1 MLEKNGFIVNI
12 DYFVYE
18 EVCKYLRN
26 RIDNDMPTVV
36 ISVNV
41 SRVHMF
47 TDDFITKLLCLV
59 KRYRV
64 PAELIEFE
72 LTESIFEPNEDGMVE
87 TIMKLKELGF
97 KISIDDFGSG
107 YSSLSLLKRMPV
119 DVLKID
125 REFIRSTT
133 GTKDEIVLSSVID
146 MADKMG
152 ISVICEGAETS
163 EQIDFLK
170 GTSCDTVQGYYYSK
184 PVSCIE
190 FDELMEHGI
199 KK

>member
-1 MLEKNGFIVNI
+1 MLAGNFVEKINEVVRKYNI
-12 DYFVYE
+12 DPG
-18 EVCKYLRN
+18 L
-26 RIDNDMPTVV
+26 M
-36 ISVNV
+36 
-41 SRVHMF
+41 
-47 TDDFITKLLCLV
+47 
-59 KRYRV
+59 
-64 PAELIEFE
+64 ELE
-72 LTESIFEPNEDGMVE
+72 LTESVFLANEDEAVK
-87 TIMKLKELGF
+87 TIERLKACGF
-97 KISIDDFGSG
+97 RMSIDDFGSG
-107 YSSLSLLKRMPV
+107 YSSLSMLKKMPV